1 MFGLGK
7 TRAHAEEPKERLQCS
22 FCQKNQD
29 LVRKLIAG
37 PTVFICDECVQ
48 ICVDIIRNDAPA
60 GASNE
65 QGREDA
71 EARARAAAERM
82 NRDHAGQPRVD
93 LDVPSWH
100 VRCPLCEM
108 VVPTDDAIAITG
120 RGVLCRPCVLAI
132 RETAP

>member
-7 TRAHAEEPKERLQCS
+7 TRAHAEEPKELLKCS

-29 LVRKLIAG
+29 HVRKLIAG

-48 ICVDIIRNDAPA
+48 ICVDIIKNDAPA
-60 GASNE
+60 GARSGE
-65 QGREDA
+65 AREDA
-71 EARARAAAERM
+71 EARARTTAERM
-82 NRDHAGQPRVD
+82 NRDHEAQPRVD
-93 LDVPSWH
+93 LEVPSWH

-108 VVPTDDAIAITG
+108 VVPTDDAIPITG

-132 RETAP
+132 RETEP

>member
-7 TRAHAEEPKERLQCS
+7 PRARAEEPRELFQCS

-29 LVRKLIAG
+29 DVRKLIAG

-48 ICVDIIRNDAPA
+48 ICVDVIANDAA
-60 GASNE
+60 GRGDTPEA
-65 QGREDA
+65 A
-71 EARARAAAERM
+71 EARARDTAERM
-82 NRDHAGQPRVD
+82 NRDHAVRPGIEPE
-93 LDVPSWH
+93 LPSWH

-108 VVPTDDAIAITG
+108 VVPTDDAIPITG